1 MKKFLLMF
9 AAVAAI
15 AFVGCK
21 TETKPAEEVVEEQ
34 TEEVAPTVESVTA
47 DLLNCADEAQAV
59 TLLDGLKAKAQA
71 LLDGGDQAGYFNIIN
86 IIKTVWEAN
95 KDAILAKIP
104 TLAEKMTSYIDVPEN
119 LKAGFAEF
127 VANAAKEKVNE
138 AVEAQTEEVA
148 PTVESV
154 TADLLNC
161 ADEAQAVTL
170 LDGLKAKAEE
180 LLNGGDQA
188 GYFNIINILKTVWEN
203 NKDAILAK
211 IPTLAEKMTN
221 YIEVPENLK
230 AGFTEFVANAAK
242 EKVNEAVDAA
252 TDAAGTAV
260 DAAKDKAGE
269 AVDAAKD
276 AAGNAVDAVKDK
288 AADAAQKVA
297 NELKK

>member
-34 TEEVAPTVESVTA
+34 TEEVAPTVESVAA

-104 TLAEKMTSYIDVPEN
+104 TLAEKMTNYIDVPEN

-127 VANAAKEKVNE
+127 VANAAKEKV
-138 AVEAQTEEVA
+138 
-148 PTVESV
+148 
-154 TADLLNC
+154 
-161 ADEAQAVTL
+161 
-170 LDGLKAKAEE
+170 G
-180 LLNGGDQA
+180 
-188 GYFNIINILKTVWEN
+188 
-203 NKDAILAK
+203 
-211 IPTLAEKMTN
+211 
-221 YIEVPENLK
+221 
-230 AGFTEFVANAAK
+230 
-242 EKVNEAVDAA
+242 EAVDAA
-252 TDAAGTAV
+252 ADAAGAAV

-276 AAGNAVDAVKDK
+276 AAGNAVDAAKDK

-297 NELKK
+297 DELKKN

>member
-21 TETKPAEEVVEEQ
+21 TETKPAE
-34 TEEVAPTVESVTA
+34 
-47 DLLNCADEAQAV
+47 
-59 TLLDGLKAKAQA
+59 
-71 LLDGGDQAGYFNIIN
+71 
-86 IIKTVWEAN
+86 
-95 KDAILAKIP
+95 
-104 TLAEKMTSYIDVPEN
+104 
-119 LKAGFAEF
+119 
-127 VANAAKEKVNE
+127 E

-230 AGFTEFVANAAK
+230 AGFNEFVTNAAK

-252 TDAAGTAV
+252 ADAAGAAV

-276 AAGNAVDAVKDK
+276 AAGNAVDAAKDK

-297 NELKK
+297 DELKK